1 MWSQEGV
8 AWEERKRL
16 SQELGAGVEQA
27 FVCSGCGRV
36 EVGRTPRLGLGSPK
50 AAWSGNP
57 SLETMWAWPHVGL
70 VWEQCVSARI
80 GCKGRVGEALEPPR
94 GGAGPEPRLGYRVT
108 QSRVCRG
115 NSLSPIFRGLRTR
128 TEAMGTAKGVGAEW
142 EGTGP
147 PGKARGLREG
157 VLR

>member
-1 MWSQEGV
+1 MGAAPWVWSQEGV
-8 AWEERKRL
+8 AWEKRRRL

-27 FVCSGCGRV
+27 FVYSGCGRV

-80 GCKGRVGEALEPPR
+80 GCKGRVGGALEPPAEGQAQNLGWDTGLLKAGCAVEIHSLQYS
-94 GGAGPEPRLGYRVT
+94 GG
-108 QSRVCRG
+108 
-115 NSLSPIFRGLRTR
+115 
-128 TEAMGTAKGVGAEW
+128 
-142 EGTGP
+142 
-147 PGKARGLREG
+147 
-157 VLR
+157 